1 MITPLDIQNKEFSKG
16 VRGYKEE
23 DVDGFLDL
31 LTLDLE
37 KLITENAKMKAEI
50 GRLNLELDKYRNSED
65 AVLETL
71 EAAKALMGDISAS
84 AEKRAEILL
93 KNAELDAELI
103 QREARESVER
113 LNEESVLLRNRFT
126 AFQSKFR
133 TLLESELEKFDT
145 LSMEIFSQYGMDDVK
160 PAQTT
165 ATSSETTVIPGS
177 EKTKEAT
184 RIMKPVSADDMNK
197 TMINIRIDE

>member
-31 LTLDLE
+31 ITLDLE
-37 KLITENAKMKAEI
+37 KLLDENHKLKEKLKMMSNE
-50 GRLNLELDKYRNSED
+50 LERYRNSEGT
-65 AVLETL
+65 VLETL

-103 QREARESVER
+103 QKEARESVER
-113 LNEESVLLRNRFT
+113 LNEEAFTMRNRLNI
-126 AFQSKFR
+126 FR
-133 TLLESELEKFDT
+133 TRYKSLLEAELEKFDT
-145 LSMEIFSQYGMDDVK
+145 LSAELFDDKEIEELKAFSDIKTILDDK
-160 PAQTT
+160 
-165 ATSSETTVIPGS
+165 SSNS
-177 EKTKEAT
+177 KKTITNLRMGDGIK
-184 RIMKPVSADDMNK
+184 
-197 TMINIRIDE
+197 